1 MTMSFWNLSD
11 GEDVKSNTTG
21 EFDQGGGR
29 MEVIPD
35 NTSVLAAIDEAKWD
49 RTQDQDRFISLRWNV
64 LAPEEFKNRKIFQK
78 VWVLDPKPNT
88 KPEKVDQVR
97 DKAKRML
104 AAIDMNAGGKLLA
117 KGEMPTD
124 ESLTACLTNKPMV
137 IKVMVW
143 EMPDRQN
150 GGTAQGNWVGAVSPK
165 SAPVSSQEEIEK
177 NAAAMAKRPPATGG
191 GMGGG
196 RHSLDDDAIPFAPQF
211 L

>member
-1 MTMSFWNLSD
+1 MSFWNLSD
-11 GEDVKSNTTG
+11 GEDVKTNTTG
-21 EFDQGGGR
+21 EFEQGGGR

-49 RTQDQDRFISLRWNV
+49 RTQDQDRYISLRWTV

-143 EMPDRQN
+143 EMPDRQT

-165 SAPVSSQEEIEK
+165 SSPVSSQEEIEK
-177 NAAAMAKRPPATGG
+177 NAAAMAKRSPATGG

-196 RHSLDDDAIPFAPQF
+196 RGGSRSDMDDEIPF
-211 L
+211 

>member
-11 GEDVKSNTTG
+11 GEDVKTNTTG
-21 EFDQGGGR
+21 EFEQGGGR

-49 RTQDQDRFISLRWNV
+49 RTMEQDRYISLRWTV

-78 VWVLDPKPNT
+78 VWALDPKPNT

-143 EMPDRQN
+143 EMPDRQT

-165 SAPVSSQEEIEK
+165 SSPVSSQEEIEK

-196 RHSLDDDAIPFAPQF
+196 RGGSRNDMDDEIPF
-211 L
+211 

>member
-1 MTMSFWNLSD
+1 MSFWNLSD

-49 RTQDQDRFISLRWNV
+49 RTQDQDRFISLRWTV

-165 SAPVSSQEEIEK
+165 SSPVSSQEEIEK

-191 GMGGG
+191 GMGARGSS
-196 RHSLDDDAIPFAPQF
+196 RSDMDDEIPF
-211 L
+211 

>member
-124 ESLTACLTNKPMV
+124 ESLTSCLTNKPMV

-143 EMPDRQN
+143 EMPDRQT

-165 SAPVSSQEEIEK
+165 SSPVSTQEEIEK

-196 RHSLDDDAIPFAPQF
+196 RGGSRSDMDDEIPF
-211 L
+211 